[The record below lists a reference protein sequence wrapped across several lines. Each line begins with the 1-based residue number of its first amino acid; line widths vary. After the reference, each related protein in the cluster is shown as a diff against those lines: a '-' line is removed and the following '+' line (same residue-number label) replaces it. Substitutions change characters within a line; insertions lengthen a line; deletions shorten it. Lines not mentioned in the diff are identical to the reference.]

1 MVKNYSKPSKDEEE
15 DEELRIAFSQPTIY
29 GSSIL
34 FNVITIYGFKYGI
47 ADIVKA
53 ALVNSRLSLDTWNN
67 LSYTTRD
74 EIIGAQLTMMRARLE
89 DREPMTWLTAVSVRV
104 KNGLVKEKI
113 QELWAEIKDI
123 EAPMPKPMRDR
134 PY

>member
-1 MVKNYSKPSKDEEE
+1 MVTNHSKPSKDE

-29 GSSIL
+29 GSAIL
-34 FNVITIYGFKYGI
+34 FNVITIYGFKYCI

-67 LSYTTRD
+67 LSYATRD
-74 EIIGAQLTMMRARLE
+74 ELIGAQLTMMRARLE
-89 DREPMTWLTAVSVRV
+89 DREPMTWLSAVSVRV